1 MEALRSAP
9 VRLPAGRLKL
19 STSPSATGSVPVK
32 NTMGMSDV
40 ADLALAM
47 AEEVQFFLPSEPM
60 QGLARLIDG
69 AADKKR
75 RRPGVGCRY
84 PSWQSPHPFS

>member
-1 MEALRSAP
+1 
-9 VRLPAGRLKL
+9 LPAGRLKL

-60 QGLARLIDG
+60 QGLARLM
-69 AADKKR
+69 
-75 RRPGVGCRY
+75 
-84 PSWQSPHPFS
+84 